1 MATFHPSCRT
11 RIVHIRCY
19 RYFSTVASRS
29 MAINERDKLH
39 KLEREKEKATS
50 FQHPT
55 STGEDW
61 SIGRTGLPPRITRV
75 LFVAKSTYARPGC
88 PSHTSR
94 ARNRLLKVPP
104 SFSPTTLFLV
114 CGNNTRSCIT
124 HGEYRRTKS
133 YVGHTQCPDAG
144 LAPLAYKQK
153 HVPRRRRR
161 AESKDR
167 EKERY
172 SLSNS
177 TRNTKNA
184 MEFLNLSYYDA
195 HTLNHASSWRLISS
209 RLRGSNRGEE
219 EEEEACKG
227 CLFISCNT
235 VGRIFFPSVFLP
247 FLYMTMKIWIS
258 Q

>member
-1 MATFHPSCRT
+1 MLSLLFNSCIT
-11 RIVHIRCY
+11 LDG
-19 RYFSTVASRS
+19 
-29 MAINERDKLH
+29 NKLH

-167 EKERY
+167 E
-172 SLSNS
+172 NS

-184 MEFLNLSYYDA
+184 MEFLNLSHYDA

-209 RLRGSNRGEE
+209 RLRGTNRGEE

-235 VGRIFFPSVFLP
+235 VGRIFFEF
-247 FLYMTMKIWIS
+247 
-258 Q
+258 

>member
-1 MATFHPSCRT
+1 MLSLLFNSCIT
-11 RIVHIRCY
+11 LDG
-19 RYFSTVASRS
+19 
-29 MAINERDKLH
+29 NKLH

-167 EKERY
+167 E
-172 SLSNS
+172 NS

-184 MEFLNLSYYDA
+184 MEFLNLSHYDA

-235 VGRIFFPSVFLP
+235 VGRIFFEF
-247 FLYMTMKIWIS
+247 
-258 Q
+258 

>member
-1 MATFHPSCRT
+1 MLSLLFNSCIT
-11 RIVHIRCY
+11 LDG
-19 RYFSTVASRS
+19 
-29 MAINERDKLH
+29 NKLH

-114 CGNNTRSCIT
+114 CGNNIRSCIT

-167 EKERY
+167 E
-172 SLSNS
+172 NS

-184 MEFLNLSYYDA
+184 MEFLNLSHYDA

-209 RLRGSNRGEE
+209 RLRGTNRGEE

-235 VGRIFFPSVFLP
+235 VGRIFFEF
-247 FLYMTMKIWIS
+247 
-258 Q
+258 

>member
-1 MATFHPSCRT
+1 M
-11 RIVHIRCY
+11 
-19 RYFSTVASRS
+19 
-29 MAINERDKLH
+29 
-39 KLEREKEKATS
+39 
-50 FQHPT
+50 
-55 STGEDW
+55 
-61 SIGRTGLPPRITRV
+61 
-75 LFVAKSTYARPGC
+75 PGC

-195 HTLNHASSWRLISS
+195 HTLNHVTFNLFTIAWIESWRRRRRSM
-209 RLRGSNRGEE
+209 
-219 EEEEACKG
+219 

-247 FLYMTMKIWIS
+247 FLYMTMKI
-258 Q
+258 